1 MSEST
6 QPSPVYVFVVLS
18 LAAFLTLFTFCR
30 KPGIAYRTEVFFRQT
45 LDPSEL
51 SAQIADENVIEETR
65 LRFEQQMLEPEFM
78 LNAMRSA
85 KMIRGTT
92 TPETLAIAE
101 SIAKRMRVD
110 AKVAQGQASMRLSL
124 ITERPKA
131 ALNLLDAMSQQLV
144 EMPGSKEHGEI
155 RLFPA
160 TIADRR
166 GGTIDTFR
174 WFLLSIAS
182 ACVGVFGLV
191 LRDRAENPRLLV
203 SNEQTEQVLPVVA
216 DFSDDAH
223 EELVGARVEV
233 AEEQW
238 VRSRT
243 LTAVLRVG
251 EIAVAAAFLL
261 MVFHLA
267 TKDTLIDRFV
277 SNPLA
282 AYGEVLTYVIG

>member
-1 MSEST
+1 MSKTT

-30 KPGIAYRTEVFFRQT
+30 KPGIVYRTEVLFRQALQSSEVADSKAGT
-45 LDPSEL
+45 AAIEKTLEQQLLDPEFVL
-51 SAQIADENVIEETR
+51 SA
-65 LRFEQQMLEPEFM
+65 
-78 LNAMRSA
+78 MRRGE
-85 KMIRGTT
+85 MIRGAT
-92 TPETLAIAE
+92 TPETLAIAA
-101 SIAKRMRVD
+101 SIAKRMNVH
-110 AKVAQGQASMRLSL
+110 AHAAQGETLLRLSL

-131 ALNLLDAMSQQLV
+131 GLRLLDAMSQQFSA
-144 EMPGSKEHGEI
+144 ETTGPMANAEI
-155 RLFPA
+155 RSFPA

-166 GGTIDTFR
+166 GGTIDSLS

-191 LRDRAENPRLLV
+191 LRDRAEKPSLLI
-203 SNEQTEQVLPVVA
+203 SNEQAEQVLPVVA

-223 EELVGARVEV
+223 EELAGTREVV
-233 AEEQW
+233 AEEQL

-243 LTAVLRVG
+243 LTAVLRVA
-251 EIAVAAAFLL
+251 EVAVAAAFLL

-267 TKDTLIDRFV
+267 TKDTLLDRFV
-277 SNPLA
+277 SDPLA